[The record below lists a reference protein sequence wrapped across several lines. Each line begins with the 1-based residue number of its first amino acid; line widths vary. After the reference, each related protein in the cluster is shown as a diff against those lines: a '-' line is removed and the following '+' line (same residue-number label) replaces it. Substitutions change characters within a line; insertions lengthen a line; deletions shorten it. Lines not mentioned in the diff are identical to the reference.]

1 MKGSLRSRLLDQM
14 TSECWYPWG
23 ALVTV
28 RLKAQAPS
36 LLCQWAQGRS
46 KPSLRSGTKLSPLAP
61 GQSPCRRKALA
72 QCQTSHSCEIFTSL
86 VSSIMAGGYMCT
98 FHSFI
103 QTLSR
108 LWPSCLVDSFPYMES
123 SEALFQNLSSREL
136 LLVRMCAVVFCLQI
150 WPFLL
155 GSPVLRSPGAVLP
168 GKPSGLSITQSQGN
182 RLSLSSCFSEPGHS
196 ACNEAEI
203 KQSLY
208 FSPVQTVTFV
218 FPSPVS
224 YPPLEH
230 VRDTTVIYFNI
241 GVFGGID
248 RKGGQVGYY

>member
-1 MKGSLRSRLLDQM
+1 MRCTGYCLAQSAGTFTAVPVSTGQEQTLAEEWDQ
-14 TSECWYPWG
+14 
-23 ALVTV
+23 TV
-28 RLKAQAPS
+28 S
-36 LLCQWAQGRS
+36 VG
-46 KPSLRSGTKLSPLAP
+46 P
-61 GQSPCRRKALA
+61 GQPPCRRKALA
-72 QCQTSHSCEIFTSL
+72 QCQISHSCEIFTSL

-123 SEALFQNLSSREL
+123 SEALFQDLSSREL
-136 LLVRMCAVVFCLQI
+136 LLVRMFAVVFCLQI

-230 VRDTTVIYFNI
+230 VPDTTVIYFNI